1 MHVAID
7 VFERVVCSTGGVYT
21 AALAARV
28 VSPGGSLRFVD
39 ADRLDPFLAELERHD
54 ATLAVVKPPRHGR
67 VAGIRLGSLPTHLLH
82 EAACAVLIARAPRD
96 RETWP
101 ETVSVAVDGSPSS
114 EAAFRAASALAERY
128 AANLRPVVATRE
140 PFVDLEA
147 AHALVPGLEERD
159 ERVLHALYVLSEE
172 SDLLVVGSRGLR
184 GVRALGSVS
193 ERIAHEAVS
202 PVLVVRA

>member
-1 MHVAID
+1 MAID
-7 VFERVVCSTGGVYT
+7 VFERVVCSTGGAHT

-28 VSPGGSLRFVD
+28 LSPGGSLHLVD
-39 ADRLDPFLAELERHD
+39 ADRLDPFLAELERHE
-54 ATLAVVKPPRHGR
+54 ATLAVVKPPRQGR

-82 EAACAVLIARAPRD
+82 EAACGVLIAREPRD
-96 RETWP
+96 LETWP
-101 ETVSVAVDGSPSS
+101 QSIVVAVDGSPSS
-114 EAAFRAASALAERY
+114 EAAFRAASTLAERHG
-128 AANLRPVVATRE
+128 ANLRPVVATRE

-147 AHALVPGLEERD
+147 ARSLAAGLEELD
-159 ERVLHALYVLSEE
+159 ERVLHALSALSEE